1 MTRHV
6 EPRLRPLPAVEWT
19 EQERGLLRGGLARAD
34 HYLSGEP
41 DSLPI
46 PPILGLLA
54 RHPRVGGAW
63 LAFSGA
69 LIDRASLTERDRE
82 LLILRV
88 GHRTSCRYLSM
99 QHSDM
104 GRAAGLTPDEV
115 RALGGASETHG
126 WCDRDR
132 TLIGAADEL
141 VDHHVLTDA
150 TWLGLSAALD
160 EQQLLELLFV
170 VGSYVCLAMVLNS
183 AGLETASTD
192 LEAGTTDVEVGSHE
206 TKE

>member
-1 MTRHV
+1 MSHGV
-6 EPRLRPLPAVEWT
+6 EPRLGPLPASEWT
-19 EQERGLLRGGLARAD
+19 EHERSLLRGHLARAD
-34 HYLSGEP
+34 QYLSGEP
-41 DSLPI
+41 DAPPI

-69 LIDRASLTERDRE
+69 LMDEGSLAERDRE

-88 GHRTSCRYLSM
+88 GHRTRSRYLWP
-99 QHSDM
+99 QHVVL
-104 GRAAGLTPDEV
+104 GETAGLTPDEI
-115 RALGGASETHG
+115 RALGGRSETYA
-126 WCDRDR
+126 WDDRDR
-132 TLIGAADEL
+132 CLICAVDEL
-141 VDHHVLTDA
+141 VDHQMVTDA
-150 TWLGLSAALD
+150 TWLLLGIAFD

-183 AGLETASTD
+183 VGVES
-192 LEAGTTDVEVGSHE
+192 GTSGAKG